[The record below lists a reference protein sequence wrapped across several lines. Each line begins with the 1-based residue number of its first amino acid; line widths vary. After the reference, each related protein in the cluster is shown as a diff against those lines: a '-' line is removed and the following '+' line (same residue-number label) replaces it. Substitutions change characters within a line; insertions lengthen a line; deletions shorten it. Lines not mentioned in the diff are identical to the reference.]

1 MALSSVLSSALEM
14 LLVRNYFLTI
24 SSGISLQDFIQPRTR
39 FLDCTF
45 FFPAG
50 VNSKGPIIIHD
61 WYSLLILSLKT
72 FFRHLS
78 NGCRTGIRPM
88 GITATSIFCCC
99 NTSLTDSV
107 RWAWKESQTNNDRST
122 VRVSWHAGM
131 NPLLHTYDQ
140 RKKYNNWLD
149 LT

>member
-14 LLVRNYFLTI
+14 LLVRNDFLTI
-24 SSGISLQDFIQPRTR
+24 SSGISHQDFFIQPRTR
-39 FLDCTF
+39 LLDSTL

-61 WYSLLILSLKT
+61 WYSLLILSLKSL
-72 FFRHLS
+72 FRHLS
-78 NGCRTGIRPM
+78 NDCRTGVRPL

-107 RWAWKESQTNNDRST
+107 RWARKESQTNNDRST

-131 NPLLHTYDQ
+131 NPLLHTYNQ
-140 RKKYNNWLD
+140 RKITTID
-149 LT
+149 